1 MESDNDQPSEQ
12 LAQAE
17 SLPKVIYRAVVWV
30 AGTYKPSQSRMPDGG
45 QSNLIGFTIAA
56 YLTLG
61 GFTAAIRRTFLLVYC
76 K

>member
-30 AGTYKPSQSRMPDGG
+30 AGTYKPSQSRIPDGASPFF
-45 QSNLIGFTIAA
+45 QALPLAPSEPELYLAA
-56 YLTLG
+56 AGLN
-61 GFTAAIRRTFLLVYC
+61 RV
-76 K
+76 